1 MSTQIDRHLVNQFS
15 ANVVALAQ
23 QQESRLV
30 RAVRNETLTGEFGFF
45 DQWGAVDPVERVTR
59 HADTPFTEVPA
70 ARRRVFARD
79 WEMSDIV
86 DVQDTARMLSD
97 PNSYITRAFSA
108 GMNRMKDRLIMQAA
122 WAAADTGKSGGTSV
136 AFPAGQQIAV
146 DYVEAGTAT
155 NSSMTM
161 GKIRRARELLVNAG
175 VEDDNLYIACGQ
187 REITALLRT
196 LEVTSVDFNQVQ
208 ALMTGTLT
216 RWMGFNWII
225 VAEPVGNPIVQV
237 DGSANR
243 RIPAWHMSGLLYAS
257 VAEPSVDAAPDPTKG
272 FNTRVY
278 MRAGFGATRM
288 EEARVVEIK
297 CHATTF

>member
-15 ANVVALAQ
+15 SNVAALAQ
-23 QQESRLV
+23 QTESRLV
-30 RAVRNETLTGEFGFF
+30 RAVRNETMTGEFGFF
-45 DQWGAVDPVERVTR
+45 DQWGAVEPVERVSR
-59 HADTPFTEVPA
+59 HADTPFTEVPTG
-70 ARRRVFARD
+70 RRRVFARD

-97 PNSYITRAFSA
+97 PNSYITRSFAA
-108 GMNRMKDRLIMQAA
+108 GMNRQKDREIMSAF
-122 WAAADTGKSGGTSV
+122 WRAADTGKTGATSV

-161 GKIRRARELLVNAG
+161 GKLRRARELLINAG
-175 VEDDNLYIACGQ
+175 VEDMDLYIACGQ
-187 REITALLRT
+187 REISSLLRT
-196 LEVTSVDFNQVQ
+196 LEVTSADFNQVQ
-208 ALMTGTLT
+208 ALMNGTLST
-216 RWMGFNWII
+216 WMGFNWII
-225 VAEPVGNPIVQV
+225 VAEPSPAIVQL
-237 DGSANR
+237 DGSSHR
-243 RIPAWHMSGLLYAS
+243 RIPAWHMPGMLYAS
-257 VAEPSVDAAPDPTKG
+257 VVEPSSNAAPDPTKG

-297 CHATTF
+297 CHATVF